1 MIKIFFHLFFF
12 SVEDPEVQGG
22 LSKDKCALA
31 MSFFANDLPKPTKKP
46 APKKPVPA
54 KTDEDGLPIVQNA
67 TARPFVKERAYYEP
81 EQELNPD
88 DDEDDIVPDFQARR
102 KTRQNEAKSRQ
113 TETSN
118 EAPPPIP
125 VRSGPGLENN
135 TREGMMLRLMK
146 NATNIMR
153 S

>member
-1 MIKIFFHLFFF
+1 M
-12 SVEDPEVQGG
+12 EDPEPQGG

-31 MSFFANDLPKPTKKP
+31 MSFFANDLPKTTKKP
-46 APKKPVPA
+46 APKKPVPAA

-81 EQELNPD
+81 EQESNPE

-102 KTRQNEAKSRQ
+102 QARRNEAKSRQ
-113 TETSN
+113 N
-118 EAPPPIP
+118 EASTEVPPIP
-125 VRSGPGLENN
+125 VRSGPGDN